1 MDDPSKK
8 RRTIGDRIFIAFMAV
23 ILIGTPIMLF
33 VLPDWITV
41 QAGTK
46 SWRLEWCGMI
56 EHGERELF
64 AVHLITVGGG
74 RSPTYNWLAV
84 LDPGSGKIL
93 GEYTSSD
100 ALGIQGFD
108 QGRMWVR
115 EFGLGRLSDD
125 RDFALALPN
134 LKELKD
140 SSRPPASKKR
150 LSLGDCNHPKAP
162 RKLGKKLVLDG
173 TIVCDRRTGRAV
185 DMGGGDR
192 LLAHQTLQGKI
203 GKLILTR
210 LTKKREAVWN
220 LAERVWAPP
229 PEREFDQP
237 GFRVEWATRQGRCIV
252 LVMPLEHNEGTLV
265 LACLDPE
272 LGLLAWRREPP

>member
-8 RRTIGDRIFIAFMAV
+8 RRTIGDRIFFAFMAV
-23 ILIGTPIMLF
+23 ILIGTPIMLW

-41 QAGTK
+41 KAGTK

-56 EHGERELF
+56 EHGEQELF
-64 AVHLITVGGG
+64 AVHLNTVGGG

-84 LDPGSGKIL
+84 LDPASGKIL

-100 ALGIQGFD
+100 ALRIQGFD
-108 QGRMWVR
+108 RGRMWVR
-115 EFGLGRLSDD
+115 EYGLGRLFDD
-125 RDFALALPN
+125 RDFALALPG

-140 SSRPPASKKR
+140 ATGPPASLKR
-150 LSLGDCNHPKAP
+150 LSLGDCNFPKAP

-173 TIVCDRRTGRAV
+173 KIVCDQRTGRAI
-185 DMGGGDR
+185 DLGGGDR

-210 LTKKREAVWN
+210 LTKKRKAVWN
-220 LAERVWAPP
+220 LPEGPWAGERG
-229 PEREFDQP
+229 FDQP

-252 LVMPLEHNEGTLV
+252 LVMPLEHSEGRLA

-272 LGLLAWRREPP
+272 LGQLVWRREPP